1 MLHNE
6 ARNLLVEAYEK
17 THDAKGIALAY
28 GVSVPTVY
36 RLAEQKAKTGSVD
49 LRVSKRGRK
58 RVLGQDALEKIAKTI
73 DARPDITLAEIVEK
87 LELPVGIETVRRAI
101 QAMGYRR
108 KKKMIHASEQER
120 PRCAGKREQWN
131 GFAKTVQAS
140 HLVFLDESGV
150 NIDMAR
156 RYGRGKGGRRVVD
169 HAPLNTP
176 QSTTILS
183 SVRLDGEVAFTIFQ
197 GGTTGDKF
205 LTYLKDVLI
214 PTLHP
219 GDIVVM
225 DNLRTHHI
233 QAVGELLHGA
243 GAEVLYLPPY
253 SPDLNPIEKLWS
265 KVKAILR
272 KLRVR
277 SPDAL
282 DDAIH
287 FALNCVSAA
296 DCVGWFCC
304 AGYCLF

>member
-1 MLHNE
+1 M
-6 ARNLLVEAYEK
+6 
-17 THDAKGIALAY
+17 
-28 GVSVPTVY
+28 
-36 RLAEQKAKTGSVD
+36 
-49 LRVSKRGRK
+49 
-58 RVLGQDALEKIAKTI
+58 
-73 DARPDITLAEIVEK
+73 
-87 LELPVGIETVRRAI
+87 
-101 QAMGYRR
+101 
-108 KKKMIHASEQER
+108 
-120 PRCAGKREQWN
+120 
-131 GFAKTVQAS
+131 
-140 HLVFLDESGV
+140 

-265 KVKAILR
+265 KVKAIWR

>member
-1 MLHNE
+1 M
-6 ARNLLVEAYEK
+6 
-17 THDAKGIALAY
+17 
-28 GVSVPTVY
+28 
-36 RLAEQKAKTGSVD
+36 
-49 LRVSKRGRK
+49 
-58 RVLGQDALEKIAKTI
+58 
-73 DARPDITLAEIVEK
+73 
-87 LELPVGIETVRRAI
+87 
-101 QAMGYRR
+101 QA
-108 KKKMIHASEQER
+108 
-120 PRCAGKREQWN
+120 KREQWS
-131 GFAKTVQAS
+131 GFAKKTQAS

-150 NIDMAR
+150 NINITR
-156 RYGRGKGGRRVVD
+156 RYGRGKGGQRVVD

-176 QSTTILS
+176 KSTTILS
-183 SVRLDGEVAFTIFQ
+183 SIRLDGEMAFTTFQ

-214 PTLHP
+214 PTLRP

-277 SPDAL
+277 SLDAL
-282 DDAIH
+282 DDAIRS
-287 FALNCVSAA
+287 ALNCVSAD
-296 DCVGWFCC
+296 DCAGWFRC

>member
-1 MLHNE
+1 M
-6 ARNLLVEAYEK
+6 
-17 THDAKGIALAY
+17 
-28 GVSVPTVY
+28 
-36 RLAEQKAKTGSVD
+36 VD
-49 LRVSKRGRK
+49 R
-58 RVLGQDALEKIAKTI
+58 
-73 DARPDITLAEIVEK
+73 
-87 LELPVGIETVRRAI
+87 
-101 QAMGYRR
+101 
-108 KKKMIHASEQER
+108 
-120 PRCAGKREQWN
+120 
-131 GFAKTVQAS
+131 
-140 HLVFLDESGV
+140 
-150 NIDMAR
+150 
-156 RYGRGKGGRRVVD
+156 
-169 HAPLNTP
+169 APLNTP
-176 QSTTILS
+176 KSTTILS
-183 SVRLDGEVAFTIFQ
+183 SIRLDGTMAFTTFQ
-197 GGTTGDKF
+197 GGTTADKF
-205 LTYLKDVLI
+205 LNYLKETLV
-214 PTLHP
+214 PTLRP

-287 FALNCVSAA
+287 FALDCVSAA

>member
-1 MLHNE
+1 M
-6 ARNLLVEAYEK
+6 
-17 THDAKGIALAY
+17 
-28 GVSVPTVY
+28 
-36 RLAEQKAKTGSVD
+36 
-49 LRVSKRGRK
+49 
-58 RVLGQDALEKIAKTI
+58 
-73 DARPDITLAEIVEK
+73 
-87 LELPVGIETVRRAI
+87 
-101 QAMGYRR
+101 
-108 KKKMIHASEQER
+108 
-120 PRCAGKREQWN
+120 
-131 GFAKTVQAS
+131 
-140 HLVFLDESGV
+140 
-150 NIDMAR
+150 
-156 RYGRGKGGRRVVD
+156 VD

-296 DCVGWFCC
+296 DCVGWCWVPVKFTMSPTFNPRDGAEPV
-304 AGYCLF
+304 AGVPPEATGGFTAVPLPLNFLASIHQ